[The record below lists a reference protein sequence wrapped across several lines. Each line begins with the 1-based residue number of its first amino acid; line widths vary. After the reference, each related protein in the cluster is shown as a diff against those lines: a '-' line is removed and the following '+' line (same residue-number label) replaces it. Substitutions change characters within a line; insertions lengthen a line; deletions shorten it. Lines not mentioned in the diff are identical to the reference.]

1 MRGSRLVLA
10 ILIVAAFGLVM
21 WTTRPAPTTAPAVNS
36 VEKGVPIAGNP
47 SLENPPAKPPES
59 ISEATPLPP
68 LPTQTILTRS
78 GVPMLP
84 PPPIDEATIERE
96 LTHVQFMLRQFRD
109 VLGEN
114 PIGNN
119 AEIMA
124 AVLGKNLKQA
134 KFGAP
139 EGQVL
144 NENGELLDHWGT
156 PYFFHAVSK
165 TEMEVRSAGPDR
177 RLWTGDDR
185 TM

>member
-10 ILIVAAFGLVM
+10 ILVVIAFVLVM
-21 WTTRPAPTTAPAVNS
+21 WTTRPAPNIAPTAMTP
-36 VEKGVPIAGNP
+36 EKGVPPN
-47 SLENPPAKPPES
+47 ENAPQGTPEAKAPAP
-59 ISEATPLPP
+59 ISEATPMPP
-68 LPTQTILTRS
+68 LPSQTVLTRS
-78 GVPMLP
+78 GVPMPP

-119 AEIMA
+119 AEIMG

-134 KFGAP
+134 KIGPP

-177 RLWTGDDR
+177 RMWTGDDR

>member
-1 MRGSRLVLA
+1 MRGSRLLLA
-10 ILIVAAFGLVM
+10 IFIVAAFALVM
-21 WTTRPAPTTAPAVNS
+21 WTTRPAPTRAPAASS
-36 VEKGVPIAGNP
+36 VEKAAPIAGNP
-47 SLENPPAKPPES
+47 PQGIPEGKAPPPV
-59 ISEATPLPP
+59 SEATPLPP
-68 LPTQTILTRS
+68 LPSQTVVTRS
-78 GVPMLP
+78 GVPMPP

-134 KFGAP
+134 KIGAP
-139 EGQVL
+139 EGQIL
-144 NENGELLDHWGT
+144 NQDGELLDHWGT

-165 TEMEVRSAGPDR
+165 DEMEVRSAGPDR